1 MPQPSFQPRIYAAD
15 SHVWYGEPPSAG
27 KRGCAFTILLL
38 IAIIWRDS
46 IHHEIAKTAVIFF
59 LLAFLVWVL
68 LPGIS
73 TGHPLA
79 VCDIE
84 GLTFSCGKKIRY
96 QWRWQD
102 LKKVSVIS
110 ASGKPFIIVHDIQGQ
125 AITVRTGR
133 LSLNSL
139 REIAAVAANRLA
151 ANGLPSENTI
161 TVAPLFPAGKTYAP
175 AAENNVVPPSTPV
188 ETITPHI
195 WYMNASLV
203 RTANA
208 YLAMS
213 MNIFII
219 APIFLLMSW
228 ELLRGL
234 SAVIGVLICLIGMG
248 RTAWY
253 CGWVY
258 YHFFGRNRIRIFAEA
273 DNDALSLYPLGEP
286 EFYLQWAE
294 MAACEYVAAGAD
306 DKTSSALLITDRDG
320 AQYVISSD
328 NLGDDEMLDEIAA
341 YTQAVLRGK
350 PLVLPKEAA
359 DAHPQHASYL
369 AAWLNILKPFVFIA
383 LAALNMLGA
392 AMLLYF
398 ILFFVGMLMQYEER

>member
-79 VCDIE
+79 VCDME

-139 REIAAVAANRLA
+139 REIAAVATNRLS
-151 ANGLPSENTI
+151 ANGLLPVNTI
-161 TVAPLFPAGKTYAP
+161 TAAPSFLAGKTYAP
-175 AAENNVVPPSTPV
+175 AAENNVVPSSIPAK
-188 ETITPHI
+188 TITPHI

-213 MNIFII
+213 MDIFII
-219 APIFLLMSW
+219 APVFLLISW

-234 SAVIGVLICLIGMG
+234 SSIIGVLICLVGMG
-248 RTAWY
+248 RSAWY
-253 CGWVY
+253 CGWIY
-258 YHFFGRNRIRIFAEA
+258 YHFFGHNRIRIF
-273 DNDALSLYPLGEP
+273 
-286 EFYLQWAE
+286 AE

-320 AQYVISSD
+320 ARYVISSD

-341 YTQAVLRGK
+341 YAQAVLRGR
-350 PLVLPKEAA
+350 PLALPKEAA
-359 DAHPQHASYL
+359 DAHPQRASYI

-383 LAALNMLGA
+383 LAALNMFGA

>member
-73 TGHPLA
+73 TGHPLT
-79 VCDIE
+79 VCDME

-110 ASGKPFIIVHDIQGQ
+110 TSGKPFIIVHDIQGQ

-139 REIAAVAANRLA
+139 REIAAVATNRLS
-151 ANGLPSENTI
+151 ANGLLPVNTI
-161 TVAPLFPAGKTYAP
+161 TAAPSFLAGKTYAP
-175 AAENNVVPPSTPV
+175 AAGNNVVPSSILAK
-188 ETITPHI
+188 TITPHI

-213 MNIFII
+213 MDIFII
-219 APIFLLMSW
+219 APVFLLISW

-234 SAVIGVLICLIGMG
+234 SSIIGVLICLVGMG
-248 RTAWY
+248 RSAWY
-253 CGWVY
+253 CGWIY
-258 YHFFGRNRIRIFAEA
+258 YHFFGHNRIRIFAEA

-286 EFYLQWAE
+286 EFYLQW
-294 MAACEYVAAGAD
+294 AD

-341 YTQAVLRGK
+341 YAQAVLRGK
-350 PLVLPKEAA
+350 PLALPKEAA
-359 DAHPQHASYL
+359 DAHPQRASYL

-383 LAALNMLGA
+383 LAALNMFGA